1 MRCFELGAHDAYFDL
16 AKQVNPVWL
25 KWLHARLLT
34 GIVHRPNLRRALIN
48 VFWLIGDKVLRMG
61 VGLLVGVWV
70 ARYLG
75 PEQFGILNYAMA
87 FVALFGVFAGL
98 GLNGVVVRDLVTNP
112 GSANETL
119 GTTFL
124 LQFLG
129 GWLSFGLVVFAINFA
144 RPDDSMTKLL
154 VAVLGFAIVLKCTD
168 VVRYWFEFKVQSK
181 YVVWMENGIFLVLA
195 IVKGALILM
204 GAPLMAFVWA
214 AFVESALV
222 AVGLLVVYVWRAGG
236 LGAWRIRFGRAKELL
251 NDSWPLILSGLAI
264 MVYMRIDQIML
275 GQMLGDESVGIYS
288 AAVRI
293 SEVWYFIPMTIV
305 ASVFPSIVT
314 TRKLSE
320 QLYHQRLQNL
330 YNTMVTLALG
340 VALPMTFFSGWVVN
354 LLFGSA
360 YAEAGPVLALHV
372 WSALFVF
379 LGVASG
385 SGYLTE
391 HLQMLALGRTL
402 LGAFVNL
409 LANYILIPSFGIL
422 GAAMG
427 TLVAQMS
434 AAYLF
439 DLFHPKTRKHFW
451 MKTKSFVSF
460 YRVSFK

>member
-1 MRCFELGAHDAYFDL
+1 M
-16 AKQVNPVWL
+16 
-25 KWLHARLLT
+25 
-34 GIVHRPNLRRALIN
+34 
-48 VFWLIGDKVLRMG
+48 FWLIGDKLLRMG

-87 FVALFGVFAGL
+87 FVALFGVLAGL
-98 GLNGVVVRDLVTNP
+98 GLNGIVVRDLVTNP
-112 GSANETL
+112 ENAKETL

-154 VAVLGFAIVLKCTD
+154 VAVLGFATVLKCTD

-204 GAPLMAFVWA
+204 GAPLMAFVWVA
-214 AFVESALV
+214 FAESAFVAI
-222 AVGLLVVYVWRAGG
+222 GLLVVYVCRVGRLSEWRVQCTRG
-236 LGAWRIRFGRAKELL
+236 KKLL

-275 GQMLGDESVGIYS
+275 GQMMGDEAVGIYS
-288 AAVRI
+288 AAVRV

-305 ASVFPSIVT
+305 ASVFPSILR
-314 TRKLSE
+314 TRKHSE
-320 QLYHQRLQNL
+320 SLYHQRLQVL
-330 YNTMVTLALG
+330 YNTMVALALC
-340 VALPMTFFSGWVVN
+340 VALPMTFLSGWIVN
-354 LLFGSA
+354 FLFGSA
-360 YAEAGPVLALHV
+360 YAEAGPVLALHI

-385 SGYLTE
+385 SGYLAE

-402 LGAFVNL
+402 LGAIVNL
-409 LANYILIPSFGIL
+409 LANLFLIPLFGIL

-439 DLFHPKTRKHFW
+439 DLFHPATRKHFW

-460 YRVSFK
+460 FRLSFK